1 MLIPDAEYD
10 VITSSVT
17 PSGKYNKFNQNE
29 NQITL
34 TKDGTC
40 GFVSWQNKKFWLAD
54 GSFVLKPKDNIN
66 NKYLFYCLKSNEQ
79 NIESMEL
86 EAPIPH
92 LYKKHLYQLEIP
104 VPSLE
109 KQNQIVNIISL
120 LLLQL

>member
-1 MLIPDAEYD
+1 M
-10 VITSSVT
+10 
-17 PSGKYNKFNQNE
+17 
-29 NQITL
+29 
-34 TKDGTC
+34 
-40 GFVSWQNKKFWLAD
+40 AD

-66 NKYLFYCLKSNEQ
+66 NKYLFYCLKSNEE

-120 LLLQL
+120 ILLQL